1 MKKEFVNFNEPS
13 NCPVRNILDRIGDKW
28 SLLILM
34 VLEQQEVLRFNE
46 MHQAI
51 GDISQKMLSVS
62 LKNLEADGLVSRKV
76 YPQIPP
82 KVEYRLTDLGKSLI
96 PYVDALSD
104 WSKQHMATILK
115 NRETY
120 QEKIQS

>member
-1 MKKEFVNFNEPS
+1 MNKEFVNFSESS

-46 MHQAI
+46 IHQAI

-62 LKNLEADGLVSRKV
+62 LKNLEADGLVNRKV

-104 WSKQHMATILK
+104 WSKQHLATILK
-115 NRETY
+115 NREAY

>member
-1 MKKEFVNFNEPS
+1 MNKEFVNFSESS

-46 MHQAI
+46 IHQAI

-62 LKNLEADGLVSRKV
+62 LKNLEADGLVNRKV

-120 QEKIQS
+120 QKKL